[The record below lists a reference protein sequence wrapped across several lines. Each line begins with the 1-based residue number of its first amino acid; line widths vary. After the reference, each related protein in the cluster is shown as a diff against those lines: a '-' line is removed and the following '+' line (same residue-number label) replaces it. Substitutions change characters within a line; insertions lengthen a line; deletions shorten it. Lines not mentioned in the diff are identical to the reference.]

1 MEDRAGGSYGGGDA
15 SRLGGDSRDVFSAE
29 EPLGPQAEHRTRG
42 KQAGED
48 ERDVGRRRLPQECRE
63 KHHPDDRESQG
74 GAAEVSVNEFGSAS
88 LRDALHESYSA
99 PAKHGIDGEHQSC
112 IDGVTI
118 AVDSIVSG

>member
-15 SRLGGDSRDVFSAE
+15 SHLGGDSRDVFSAE

-74 GAAEVSVNEFGSAS
+74 GAAEGYVHELRSPPFRGSQRVRNSSPANHGVNYQHD
-88 LRDALHESYSA
+88 R
-99 PAKHGIDGEHQSC
+99 GIR
-112 IDGVTI
+112 GVARTI
-118 AVDSIVSG
+118 DSIVSC